1 MLPFLL
7 YPLLA
12 EEFDYGAI
20 SSLEFK
26 DSQAAKSY
34 ILKQIETANSVGKMS
49 DIFAIALYE
58 YVKSIPNTTKASEVY
73 ALTEA
78 ETIRLVNVVG
88 IPAPA
93 NYDKWLNFLASAE
106 GASQSAADREKEAT
120 IGNVL
125 GETAKKTKKD
135 VEEKTDP
142 RKSLIPWIVGGF
154 LFLYLTRK

>member
-1 MLPFLL
+1 MLPFVL
-7 YPLLA
+7 YA
-12 EEFDYGAI
+12 FISDEFDYGAT

-34 ILKQIETANSVGKMS
+34 ILKQIQTANSVGKMS

-58 YVKSIPNTTKASEVY
+58 YVKTLPLTTPPAEMY

-93 NYDKWLNFLASAE
+93 NYDKWLSFLASAE
-106 GASQSAADREKEAT
+106 DASGSAKEREKEAT
-120 IGNVL
+120 ATNVFTQ
-125 GETAKKTKKD
+125 TAKKS
-135 VEEKTDP
+135 KTDLQTLVDP
-142 RKSLIPWIVGGF
+142 RKSPVPWIIGG
-154 LFLYLTRK
+154 LFLLYITRK